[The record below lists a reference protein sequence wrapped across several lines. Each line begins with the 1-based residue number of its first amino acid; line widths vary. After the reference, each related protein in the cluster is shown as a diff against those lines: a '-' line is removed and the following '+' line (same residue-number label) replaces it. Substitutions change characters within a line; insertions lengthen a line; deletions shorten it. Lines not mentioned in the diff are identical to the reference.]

1 MYMLIPNVTIVEDK
15 LNELAEILGASEILL
30 FERATFLV
38 IAHSEKDDHRD
49 AHRFEKIS
57 NIIKQFKLSCSRLA
71 TQFQVRFNFG
81 RKNIRQFYF
90 SILLISRGFN
100 FVTFSLP
107 ASVRRRSPWSS
118 AILDFLPSSTRSL
131 RTRTSAW

>member
-1 MYMLIPNVTIVEDK
+1 MLIPNVTIVEEK

-71 TQFQVRFNFG
+71 TQFTVSFT
-81 RKNIRQFYF
+81 
-90 SILLISRGFN
+90 SIIYMG
-100 FVTFSLP
+100 TH
-107 ASVRRRSPWSS
+107 
-118 AILDFLPSSTRSL
+118 
-131 RTRTSAW
+131 